1 MGNDCLKEKKNEN
14 VGYHHSIHDHQPC
27 DQARLLTAQKN
38 NYNITTRRTAPETHK
53 KTYGRELKEKKI
65 EMIEK

>member
-27 DQARLLTAQKN
+27 DKARLLTAQKN
-38 NYNITTRRTAPETHK
+38 N
-53 KTYGRELKEKKI
+53 
-65 EMIEK
+65 